1 MRLFLRHLPLFHL
14 TDIYRIVIPHCSITV
29 PAYVFQNNSVDQTI
43 IFFLPHIF
51 RCITQLII
59 QSGRRRLCH
68 SHIDSGTFFILIPE
82 QIYFQ
87 SLCVFFH
94 PESFSVYMDHTLFHI
109 LFYFYEAYIPHLLLL
124 FVFIQ
129 ISNKPSQNT
138 HSCLRLF
145 ITIYS
150 EIFSFMP

>member
-1 MRLFLRHLPLFHL
+1 MEKILF
-14 TDIYRIVIPHCSITV
+14 TSE
-29 PAYVFQNNSVDQTI
+29 SVTE
-43 IFFLPHIF
+43 
-51 RCITQLII
+51 
-59 QSGRRRLCH
+59 G
-68 SHIDSGTFFILIPE
+68 
-82 QIYFQ
+82 
-87 SLCVFFH
+87 H